1 MEEKEYWKAI
11 ENNPTLQK
19 QFYDAVMKSIGE
31 MRYANQEAYIK
42 AMLTVH
48 EAIFGKHFSEN
59 LAKHAVEDMENVDG
73 SKGEHWNISQTNQL
87 LTSQNLK
94 YNKYDWYYLMNMLHS
109 DFSGVLGE
117 DSKLYLN
124 MAKAYIEDPDA
135 KDSKVYCIWKSRYM

>member
-19 QFYDAVMKSIGE
+19 QFYE
-31 MRYANQEAYIK
+31 
-42 AMLTVH
+42 
-48 EAIFGKHFSEN
+48 
-59 LAKHAVEDMENVDG
+59 EDMENVDG